1 MWNSIIQNILLLTLN
16 QIVMKHSLLAANLF
30 IIAAVMTSCQKEQSE
45 LTLESLPD
53 KAVITGTVKYEVGD
67 YQAET
72 DGPIISNYQL
82 PVSGQTVMVTIP
94 TANYDDD
101 DDDETAGN
109 QYFEAV
115 TDDNGNYRIEI
126 PISTNT
132 LTASIKVVPFYA
144 VKTLMR
150 NNAIVEIP
158 NALYNTTKGE
168 NTTSTSN
175 ITLNQRD
182 IKVVNLVATS
192 ASELPVAF
200 DQEVKVNG
208 TASVEAWVRNS
219 EVSETASGYYNRGLI
234 ALERKNVSIKAEISV
249 QGSQTPE
256 TVITVNTTTNSDGE
270 YTVTMDLP
278 TDCWDK
284 TVKFTASVDASIEK
298 DFRHYYYVSSEWRS
312 QTIDQVIYEYA
323 EETAT
328 LSQTNQLIPLTIPE
342 IEVETEPVD
351 NSGIYGVTLDKT
363 ADDENIL
370 SYSNNKLGWQTY

>member
-1 MWNSIIQNILLLTLN
+1 
-16 QIVMKHSLLAANLF
+16 MKHSLLAANLF

-72 DGPIISNYQL
+72 DGAIISNYQL
-82 PVSGQTVMVTIP
+82 PISGQTVMVTIP
-94 TANYDDD
+94 TADYTDKTA
-101 DDDETAGN
+101 TAGS

-115 TDDNGNYRIEI
+115 TDDDGNYRIEI
-126 PISTNT
+126 PISTKA
-132 LTASIKVVPFYA
+132 LKASIKVVPFYA
-144 VKTLMR
+144 TKTLMR

-158 NALYNTTKGE
+158 NALYNTTEVGE
-168 NTTSTSN
+168 NTTSTSD
-175 ITLNQRD
+175 IDLNQRD

-219 EVSETASGYYNRGLI
+219 DVSETTSGYYNRGLI
-234 ALERKNVSIKAEISV
+234 ALERKNVSIKAEILT

-270 YTVTMDLP
+270 YTVTMALP
-278 TDCWDK
+278 TDCWEK
-284 TVKFTASVDASIEK
+284 EVTFTASVDASIEEN
-298 DFRHYYYVSSEWRS
+298 FRHYYYVSNEWRP

-323 EETAT
+323 ESETN

-342 IEVETEPVD
+342 IQVETEPVD
-351 NSGIYGVTLDKT
+351 NSGIYGVTLNETSDG
-363 ADDENIL
+363 DQIQP
-370 SYSNNKLGWQTY
+370 YYNNKLNWQTY

>member
-1 MWNSIIQNILLLTLN
+1 
-16 QIVMKHSLLAANLF
+16 MKHSLLAANLF

>member
-1 MWNSIIQNILLLTLN
+1 
-16 QIVMKHSLLAANLF
+16 MKHSLLAANLF

-72 DGPIISNYQL
+72 DGAIISNYQL

-101 DDDETAGN
+101 ETDGN

-158 NALYNTTKGE
+158 NALYNTTKAGE

-200 DQEVKVNG
+200 DQEVEVNG

-219 EVSETASGYYNRGLI
+219 DVSETTSEYYNRGLI
-234 ALERKNVSIKAEISV
+234 ALERKNVSIKAEIST

-256 TVITVNTTTNSDGE
+256 TVITVNTTTKSDGE

-278 TDCWDK
+278 SDCWEK

-298 DFRHYYYVSSEWRS
+298 EFKHYYFVSNEWRS

-363 ADDENIL
+363 ADDEPIP
-370 SYSNNKLGWQTY
+370 SYSNNKLDWQTY

>member
-1 MWNSIIQNILLLTLN
+1 
-16 QIVMKHSLLAANLF
+16 MKHSLLAANLF

-72 DGPIISNYQL
+72 DGAIISNYQL

-94 TANYDDD
+94 TANYADK
-101 DDDETAGN
+101 TAGN

-158 NALYNTTKGE
+158 NALYNTTKAGE

-200 DQEVKVNG
+200 DQEVEVNG
-208 TASVEAWVRNS
+208 EVTVEAWIKNEDAGSKDSDAYIGVPGYHNS
-219 EVSETASGYYNRGLI
+219 TYYQGKGLADYPVTITATITENRETLY
-234 ALERKNVSIKAEISV
+234 EISV
-249 QGSQTPE
+249 TA
-256 TVITVNTTTNSDGE
+256 TTKSDGK
-270 YTVTMDLP
+270 YTAQMTLP
-278 TDCWDK
+278 TNCYDSGI
-284 TVKFTASVDASIEK
+284 TTSFTAKADASLVK
-298 DFRHYYYVSSEWRS
+298 DFEHWYAIEDTRNPGDYNWEKVDVE
-312 QTIDQVIYEYA
+312 VIYNG
-323 EETAT
+323 AT
-328 LSQTNQLIPLTIPE
+328 SSPANLGSKHKLGVAVKIPALDIT
-342 IEVETEPVD
+342 TEPAD
-351 NSGIYGVTLDKT
+351 ADAEIPGVNVLEDGN
-363 ADDENIL
+363 DDIKKGDPFDWTNDL
-370 SYSNNKLGWQTY
+370 N